1 MQESSSFCIIPLP
14 VQSDFQAV
22 DLLDPQGC
30 LSGSKKK
37 KFTFLPCSFGRAPLG
52 FLRTEWVG
60 GWKNASWD
68 VAVCQE
74 GCVRV
79 ELCGCHRSLSFVSV
93 YTGSWHRL

>member
-37 KFTFLPCSFGRAPLG
+37 IHISPMQLWQGPFG
-52 FLRTEWVG
+52 FS
-60 GWKNASWD
+60 KN
-68 VAVCQE
+68 
-74 GCVRV
+74 
-79 ELCGCHRSLSFVSV
+79 
-93 YTGSWHRL
+93 